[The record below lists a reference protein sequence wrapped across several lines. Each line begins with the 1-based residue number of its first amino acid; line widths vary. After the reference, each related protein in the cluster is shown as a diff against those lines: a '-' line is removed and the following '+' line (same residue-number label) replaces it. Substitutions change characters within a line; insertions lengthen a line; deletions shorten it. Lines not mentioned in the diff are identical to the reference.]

1 MLERVRPAGS
11 WGYKLDADSVVFG
24 PKDTWGHNGAELPYY
39 GSGGSTGTEAPANV
53 GGGGDE
59 GNIPDGFNHRKLQAY
74 TYSDGYMNYG
84 SSYDP
89 STYNTGGGT
98 LGARAYNKHG
108 DVIPHSAR
116 GMHAD
121 YKAHEVVEMGKWYE
135 IAVPSRYV
143 YRKVPIMVQSSYI
156 VKMLTT
162 PCTNARPR
170 REQQEPLLLP

>member
-135 IAVPSRYV
+135 INGPVSLPTSDHFPLVNFCQGCASE
-143 YRKVPIMVQSSYI
+143 M
-156 VKMLTT
+156 T
-162 PCTNARPR
+162 PR
-170 REQQEPLLLP
+170 RCPEHDSADLT